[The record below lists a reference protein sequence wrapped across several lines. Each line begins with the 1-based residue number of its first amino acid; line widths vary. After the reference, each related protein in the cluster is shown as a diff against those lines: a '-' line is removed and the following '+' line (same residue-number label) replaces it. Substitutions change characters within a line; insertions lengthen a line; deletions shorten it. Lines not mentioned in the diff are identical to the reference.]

1 MVPKADRKD
10 MSREALKRH
19 WDSKK
24 GNSVGIISCQPGGSS
39 ESTVI
44 VAEKT
49 LNGLKIVEKRV
60 VPNEVDQNEVDQN
73 EITKVVEKEVKEKEV
88 PKDEIEVL
96 DVGNGLSLEEICT
109 QQDTQWELN
118 PNFGTAPAAKL
129 PKKDVQSKDGEK
141 IKNILKPYLFKRF
154 NLNTLHTIQHLLKI

>member
-49 LNGLKIVEKRV
+49 LNGL
-60 VPNEVDQNEVDQN
+60 
-73 EITKVVEKEVKEKEV
+73 T
-88 PKDEIEVL
+88 
-96 DVGNGLSLEEICT
+96 NGETGMFLTFRNRGKAYI
-109 QQDTQWELN
+109 D
-118 PNFGTAPAAKL
+118 
-129 PKKDVQSKDGEK
+129 
-141 IKNILKPYLFKRF
+141 
-154 NLNTLHTIQHLLKI
+154 LLIP